1 MMKDMKSWLLP
12 AFTLCLACG
21 RADTGETCDTSGDT
35 DECVDEAIC
44 TKDSNGAT
52 ICRKRCTDDSQCA
65 ATEQC
70 NGVSATNIKSCQ
82 PK

>member
-1 MMKDMKSWLLP
+1 MMTRMKKWLIP
-12 AFTLCLACG
+12 TFALCLACG
-21 RADTGETCDTSGDT
+21 RADTGEACDTSGDT

-52 ICRKRCTDDSQCA
+52 TCRKRCTDGSQCA
-65 ATEQC
+65 ANEHC
-70 NGVSATNIKSCQ
+70 NGVSSTNIKSCQ